1 MNQPNEH
8 FGKLFLAFC
17 VLLLATSSWYFIF
30 ISMGAVGS
38 GMGWYTKGSQDTQ
51 GEDTQGE
58 DTQGEDGGRRKG
70 QLLSEKQS
78 GSENRTVML
87 ITGHILESENE
98 KFMNR
103 LTSNLEAVRRARQQI
118 DFSEVWKSRS
128 LFASPPYV
136 CKGTQL
142 IQPFEDSEDIHPPIP
157 NAWLVQHR
165 LEYGRPD
172 LLQADLKGDGFTVLE
187 NYQTNT
193 HPTDPSVHAPPYIK
207 LRLKK
212 PIHIP
217 IRIQFK
223 GSPDDGRT
231 FALNIKDNALE
242 WTQFLALGESLQVG
256 DVRYILKDHSHKKHT
271 RNDGLEVDVSEL
283 VLENKNN
290 GRDIVLIIDQAM
302 DVPTTHALFQILRT
316 DLEFKVKEGEVFS
329 IPGRQDYQYRLLDVR
344 ESEALIET
352 VASGE
357 RHQISKLE

>member
-1 MNQPNEH
+1 MNQPKEN
-8 FGKLFLAFC
+8 FGKILLAFC
-17 VLLLATSSWYFIF
+17 ALLLATSSWYFIF
-30 ISMGAVGS
+30 ISAGTVGS
-38 GMGWYTKGSQDTQ
+38 GMGWYTKGSQDIK
-51 GEDTQGE
+51 
-58 DTQGEDGGRRKG
+58 GEDGGWRKG
-70 QLLSEKQS
+70 QLLSKKQS
-78 GSENRTVML
+78 HSENRTAMFT
-87 ITGHILESENE
+87 TGHILKSENQ
-98 KFMNR
+98 KFVSR
-103 LTSNLEAVRRARQQI
+103 LASNLEAVRSARQQI
-118 DFSEVWKSRS
+118 DFSEVWKFRS
-128 LFASPPYV
+128 LFASQPYV

-157 NAWLVQHR
+157 NAWLIQYQ
-165 LEYGRPD
+165 LEYGRSD

-187 NYQTNT
+187 NYQTST

-256 DVRYILKDHSHKKHT
+256 DVRYILKDYSHKGHT
-271 RNDGLEVDVSEL
+271 RNDGLEIDVSEL

-290 GRDIVLIIDQAM
+290 GQKIILVVNQEINF
-302 DVPTTHALFQILRT
+302 PKTYALFQILRT
-316 DLEFKVKEGEVFS
+316 DLEFRVKEGEVFS
-329 IPGRQDYQYRLLDVR
+329 IPGWQDYQYRLLDVR

-357 RHQISKLE
+357 RHHVPKLE